1 MGKRTPET
9 FEKRQREHAKKA
21 KAATKRKE
29 RIERK
34 GDEENED
41 GEVKKDAWMDD
52 IIIQERPTDL

>member
-21 KAATKRKE
+21 KAALKRKE
-29 RIERK
+29 RQERK
-34 GDEENED
+34 EDGDETGAGND
-41 GEVKKDAWMDD
+41 SWMDQ